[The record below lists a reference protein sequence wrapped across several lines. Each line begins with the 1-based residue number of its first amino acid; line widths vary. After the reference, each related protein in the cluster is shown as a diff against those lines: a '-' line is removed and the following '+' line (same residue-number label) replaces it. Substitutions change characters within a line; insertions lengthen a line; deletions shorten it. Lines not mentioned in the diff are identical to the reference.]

1 LQHVAASMSGLE
13 TILEPGF
20 GLELIAAVRD
30 GRLDAAVVPLPAPT
44 AGLRTTHLG
53 RERAVAAFPVRHR
66 HAARPAIRLD
76 QVAPERVVVLPREA
90 SRPFYDAV
98 LVACRNAGLAPSLV
112 EMSGSCL
119 EPALLAVAAGA
130 GIALLPE
137 SVADRYAAPGVRFV
151 PIDGDEPVVA
161 AAVVTRRDTAHLP
174 TAAFVRALSRAQPE
188 LPTVASRTP
197 LTAAA

>member
-1 LQHVAASMSGLE
+1 
-13 TILEPGF
+13 
-20 GLELIAAVRD
+20 
-30 GRLDAAVVPLPAPT
+30 
-44 AGLRTTHLG
+44 
-53 RERAVAAFPVRHR
+53 
-66 HAARPAIRLD
+66 
-76 QVAPERVVVLPREA
+76 
-90 SRPFYDAV
+90 
-98 LVACRNAGLAPSLV
+98 LAPSLV